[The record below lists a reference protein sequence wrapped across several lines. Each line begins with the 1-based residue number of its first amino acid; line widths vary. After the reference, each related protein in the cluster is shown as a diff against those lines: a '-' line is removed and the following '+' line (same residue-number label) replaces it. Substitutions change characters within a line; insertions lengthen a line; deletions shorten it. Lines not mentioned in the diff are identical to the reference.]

1 MLNARPEIVKPKPYG
16 PRQQKQ
22 TMVHINAIMTCS
34 SVFSLQSSLS
44 FSVLWTP
51 WPLPMERV
59 VRRVNHLDFNE
70 SPLACHDFVIFVQF
84 FFPSRKEDICAF
96 FFFKSRAPK
105 SKQTPLILISQK
117 KKAKLLSSTFT
128 PNHVQF
134 ANRVVLFSL
143 WSIDNDNKTNQT
155 KRGTK

>member
-1 MLNARPEIVKPKPYG
+1 
-16 PRQQKQ
+16 
-22 TMVHINAIMTCS
+22 MVHINAIMTCS

-117 KKAKLLSSTFT
+117 KKSKIIVLYFYSQPCSLPIELSSSHFGPLITT
-128 PNHVQF
+128 T
-134 ANRVVLFSL
+134 
-143 WSIDNDNKTNQT
+143 KQT
-155 KRGTK
+155 KLKGVQNNNNNIKGCGRITI